1 MIKVEISDTKHLT
14 GDIMDTGAVISI
26 VGELPIVA
34 LELANLLTAVSDK
47 YPMVMDIALKMVKD
61 NNELRKEV
69 DNDKTD
75 KHNDR

>member
-1 MIKVEISDTKHLT
+1 
-14 GDIMDTGAVISI
+14 MDAGAVISI
-26 VGELPIVA
+26 VGELPVVA

-69 DNDKTD
+69 DND
-75 KHNDR
+75 

>member
-14 GDIMDTGAVISI
+14 GDIMDAGAVISI
-26 VGELPIVA
+26 VGELPVVA

-47 YPMVMDIALKMVKD
+47 YPLLMDVALKIVKD

-69 DNDKTD
+69 DND
-75 KHNDR
+75 